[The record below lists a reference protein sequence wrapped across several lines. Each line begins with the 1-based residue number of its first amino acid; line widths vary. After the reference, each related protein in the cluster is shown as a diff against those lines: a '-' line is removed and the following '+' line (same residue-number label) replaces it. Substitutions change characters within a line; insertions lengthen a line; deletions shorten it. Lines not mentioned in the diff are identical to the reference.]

1 VVPGQFVTVSRPD
14 ILIVEGVNVLQPPRL
29 SPGTTGIAVSDF
41 FDFSIYVDA
50 EEAHVEKWYV
60 DRFLQLR
67 RTAFSREDSYF
78 RTYADLTDEEA
89 DATAR
94 VIWHAINLPN
104 LQENILPTRERA
116 TMVFTKG
123 PAHRVE
129 SLYLRKE

>member
-1 VVPGQFVTVSRPD
+1 MFD
-14 ILIVEGVNVLQPPRL
+14 IHAHHRLVARQALRANTEAVNALLQQL
-29 SPGTTGIAVSDF
+29 
-41 FDFSIYVDA
+41 
-50 EEAHVEKWYV
+50 
-60 DRFLQLR
+60 LQLR
-67 RTAFSREDSYF
+67 RTAFLREDSYF